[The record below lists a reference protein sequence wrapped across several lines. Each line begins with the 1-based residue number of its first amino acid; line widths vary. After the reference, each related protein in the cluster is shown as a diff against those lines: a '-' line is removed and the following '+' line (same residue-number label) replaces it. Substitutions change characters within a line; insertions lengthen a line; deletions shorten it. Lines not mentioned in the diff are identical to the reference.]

1 MNGYGLNVVELLN
14 VTVKRERCHYAS
26 VNGNIEAGFIGIARE
41 VFRGGAWTLQK
52 RNHCYE
58 IYSPHS
64 R

>member
-1 MNGYGLNVVELLN
+1 MNGYGLNIVELLN

-26 VNGNIEAGFIGIARE
+26 VNGNIETGFIGIARE
-41 VFRGGAWTLQK
+41 VFRGGHGPYSK

>member
-41 VFRGGAWTLQK
+41 VFRGGMDPTEKEPFL
-52 RNHCYE
+52 
-58 IYSPHS
+58 
-64 R
+64 